1 MKSPV
6 EAIVDIIVRVA
17 DPDRIILFGSHAS
30 GNAGPDSDY
39 DICVLKSGITHKRK
53 CAMALY
59 ESMAGVG
66 VPVDII
72 VETPES
78 YAELIASPYMVYA
91 RIEKGGKVIYEREAA
106 S

>member
-17 DPDRIILFGSHAS
+17 DPDRIILFGSQATGS
-30 GNAGPDSDY
+30 SDRESDY
-39 DICVLKSGITHKRK
+39 DICVVKTGITHRRR
-53 CAMALY
+53 CAMSLY
-59 ESMAGVG
+59 ESLRGIG

-78 YAELIASPYMVYA
+78 LAEFASNPYFVHA
-91 RIEKGGKVIYEREAA
+91 AIERDGKVIYERKVTC
-106 S
+106 